1 MSVQPRA
8 DLAATPSAVAHQA
21 RRREVNEQISSSNH
35 RFGVEGRETID
46 VMCECVRGNCGALI
60 TMSVADYE
68 RLRLFPTR
76 FCVKEGHE
84 IAAEE
89 RILSQGSDYVVI
101 EASRRGGLSAVST
114 DSRGSH
120 RGSEVDV

>member
-1 MSVQPRA
+1 M
-8 DLAATPSAVAHQA
+8 
-21 RRREVNEQISSSNH
+21 
-35 RFGVEGRETID
+35 TI
-46 VMCECVRGNCGALI
+46 G
-60 TMSVADYE
+60 DYE

-101 EASRRGGLSAVST
+101 EASRRGGLSALGT

-120 RGSEVDV
+120 RGSEVGV